1 MPEVPGDGVPEVSE
15 VPDEQAP
22 DADLRAARNEIR
34 AVGATLRE
42 ALAAD
47 DALVA
52 GQRPAGED
60 GQ

>member
-15 VPDEQAP
+15 VPEERAP

-52 GQRPAGED
+52 GERPDGED

>member
-1 MPEVPGDGVPEVSE
+1 LGVSEVPGNEGVG

-22 DADLRAARNEIR
+22 DGDLRAARHEIR
-34 AVGATLRE
+34 AVGASLRE

-52 GQRPAGED
+52 GERPEGED

>member
-1 MPEVPGDGVPEVSE
+1 MPEVPENESVQV
-15 VPDEQAP
+15 P

-34 AVGATLRE
+34 AVGASLRE

-47 DALVA
+47 DALTA
-52 GQRPAGED
+52 GERPKGED